1 MAFTISGLAPD
12 PFAALYGLPDA
23 ELARRGALRMRVDE
37 SPGFPDRIEMREA
50 GVGETVLLVNHVS
63 LDLPTP
69 YRASHAIF
77 VREGADRRW
86 QGAPGEVPE
95 VMRRRLLSLRGFDAH
110 GMLRAADVA
119 DGVAVEGLVAR
130 LFADPAIAFIH
141 AHNARQGCYSG
152 RFDRAPA

>member
-1 MAFTISGLAPD
+1 MAFTISGLAPE

-23 ELARRGALRMRVDE
+23 ELARRGAIRMRVDE
-37 SPGFPDRIEMREA
+37 SPGFPDRIEMRDA

-95 VMRRRLLSLRGFDAH
+95 VMRRRLLSLRGFDAQ
-110 GMLRAADVA
+110 GMLRAADV
-119 DGVAVEGLVAR
+119 VEGRSVEDVIGH
-130 LFADPAIAFIH
+130 LFADPAVAYIH

-152 RFDRAPA
+152 RIDRHR

>member
-1 MAFTISGLAPD
+1 MDFTISGLVPE

-23 ELARRGALRMRVDE
+23 ELARRGAIRMRVDE
-37 SPGFPDRIEMREA
+37 SPGFPDRIGMRDA
-50 GVGETVLLVNHVS
+50 AVGETVLLVNHVS

-95 VMRRRLLSLRGFDAH
+95 VMRRRLLSLRGFDSA
-110 GMLRAADVA
+110 GMLRAADV
-119 DGVAVEGLVAR
+119 VEGHSVETLIGR
-130 LFADPAIAFIH
+130 LFADPAVAYIH

-152 RFDRAPA
+152 RIDRLS